1 MQRLQPFGVEE
12 DRVEVMGDGVTV
24 SRTADVGVV
33 WQVLAVR
40 TEVAPLGLLKPDH
53 IRRVTLY
60 GGDVESG
67 PVAPGVLPA
76 HVVKRPP
83 DVEAHNPEH
92 GSAQT
97 LIHVLSGTYS
107 QFYPHRL
114 SVWL

>member
-1 MQRLQPFGVEE
+1 MGYGVAVF
-12 DRVEVMGDGVTV
+12 RAGDMSVA
-24 SRTADVGVV
+24 RQA
-33 WQVLAVR
+33 LAVR

-114 SVWL
+114 SAWLYL